1 VCKPGIDGRGVH
13 PRRIINMFIIR
24 MLMKPFLAAR
34 FGFLVNDV
42 GRLYSQQFDRMA
54 RDKLGL
60 SQAQCRLLAALAWH
74 EGAAPLSQAEL
85 AQKLGLTAMAVAG
98 MCDRLAAAG
107 WIERRA
113 HPEDR
118 RINQLHIKPSARKAL
133 DKALV
138 IGDELS
144 ARSLARLSG
153 AERAQLLALLGKAR
167 QGLLAL
173 DEAKDAAA

>member
-1 VCKPGIDGRGVH
+1 
-13 PRRIINMFIIR
+13 
-24 MLMKPFLAAR
+24 MKKSALATR

-42 GRLYSQQFDRMA
+42 SRLYSQQFDRLA
-54 RDKLGL
+54 RERLGL
-60 SQAQCRLLAALAWH
+60 SQAQCRLLAVLAWH

-118 RINQLHIKPSARKAL
+118 RVNHLHIKPAARKAL
-133 DKALV
+133 EQALA

-144 ARSLARLSG
+144 ARTLAGLG
-153 AERAQLLALLGKAR
+153 AAERTQLLALLAKAR
-167 QGLLAL
+167 EGLITAA
-173 DEAKDAAA
+173 EDASA